1 MRYIAYVIGM
11 YIYYIYI
18 YVCNNILFSLYNTHK
33 TPFVFVLPV
42 GHSASSFGISQGAGC
57 VKKIRSYKNR

>member
-11 YIYYIYI
+11 YIYIYI

-33 TPFVFVLPV
+33 TPFVFVLPA
-42 GHSASSFGISQGAGC
+42 GHSASSFGISQG
-57 VKKIRSYKNR
+57 V